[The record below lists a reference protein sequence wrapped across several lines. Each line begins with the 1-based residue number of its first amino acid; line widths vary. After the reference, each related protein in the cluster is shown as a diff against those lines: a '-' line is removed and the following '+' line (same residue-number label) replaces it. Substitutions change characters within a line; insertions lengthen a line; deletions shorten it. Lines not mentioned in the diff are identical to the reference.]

1 MANKPISS
9 TQQTVLQRGK
19 ACLGCRRRKMR
30 CDGARPSCTQC
41 IRGNRAGDCEYTDR
55 QGPTHTQ
62 VLEENVAL
70 LQARI
75 RELEAPDF
83 SNRPILLHDPY
94 KTYRQAGSSTTLGAS
109 SRSMPSRPGQMSW
122 WEFEEPPTQIS
133 DMLVA
138 AFLPHASSLGFVLSA
153 TRFRAGLSLP
163 ALHPGRPHPALL
175 HVVYLW
181 SLRLTNSPDLMQHEN
196 LYLQRAILALQ
207 DALSS
212 GGGNLDGPAIAQRR
226 IHAMQAEI
234 LLAQYFFSLGRLL
247 EGRYH
252 ANAAVTLSVSCGLH
266 RISRSPGPALSRIS
280 FGSSANLGIGLF
292 ELAAPRDALELGERV
307 RVFWMIY
314 ITDRCWSVA
323 LGAPCVLADDG
334 VLGTQINTPWPRE
347 VDEYERINDIPS
359 AVETGSRTVHNFLS
373 GQSVQH
379 QEGGGN
385 SYLALRAKASAL
397 YERAARLA
405 AMWYSGKYVST
416 ETVKTY
422 SLFACTDLQALART
436 TTNFARSLT
445 PLAQL
450 ATQVVDFSA
459 DPDADSRQTLLV
471 VHGLA
476 HAAMIPI
483 LAVRGASEPSGDMS
497 VINARLTH
505 ASEIAR
511 VLDMLSGDMSSAD
524 TGTSAGMLD
533 PILSIIGLSAAQV
546 FLEEYNRMRQSP
558 QAPTSTSRMEALRA
572 HIERIKIALGRGTG
586 PIFAQ
591 QVTKIDEMFSSE

>member
-1 MANKPISS
+1 MANKPTSS
-9 TQQTVLQRGK
+9 FQETVLQRGK
-19 ACLGCRRRKMR
+19 ACLSCRRRKMK
-30 CDGARPSCTQC
+30 CDGARPYCTQC
-41 IRGNRAGDCEYTDR
+41 IRGNRADDCEYTDG
-55 QGPTHTQ
+55 QGRTHTQ

-75 RELEAPDF
+75 QELEAPDL
-83 SNRPILLHDPY
+83 SKRPILLHDPY
-94 KTYRQAGSSTTLGAS
+94 ETSRQAGSSAS
-109 SRSMPSRPGQMSW
+109 SRSMPSNPGQTFPAPVRFGSAPDVRSW
-122 WEFEEPPTQIS
+122 WEFEEPPAQIS

-163 ALHPGRPHPALL
+163 VLHPGRPHPALF

-181 SLRLTNSPDLMQHEN
+181 ALRLSNSPDLMQHEN

-212 GGGNLDGPAIAQRR
+212 GGGNLDGSAIAQRR
-226 IHAMQAEI
+226 MHAMQAEI

-266 RISRSPGPALSRIS
+266 RISRSPGPAFSRIS
-280 FGSSANLGIGLF
+280 FGSSANLGTGLF
-292 ELAAPRDALELGERV
+292 ELAAPRDALEL
-307 RVFWMIY
+307 
-314 ITDRCWSVA
+314 DRCWSVA

-347 VDEYERINDIPS
+347 VNEYEQMNDAPS
-359 AVETGSRTVHNFLS
+359 AIETGSRTVQNFLT

-379 QEGGGN
+379 QE
-385 SYLALRAKASAL
+385 ASSAP
-397 YERAARLA
+397 EAQAPIQ
-405 AMWYSGKYVST
+405 
-416 ETVKTY
+416 
-422 SLFACTDLQALART
+422 TDVQTLART
-436 TTNFARSLT
+436 TTSFARSLT
-445 PLAQL
+445 PLDQL
-450 ATQVVDFSA
+450 AAQIVDFSA
-459 DPDADSRQTLLV
+459 DPDADARQTLLV

-483 LAVRGASEPSGDMS
+483 LAVRGASGPSGDMS
-497 VINARLTH
+497 VINAGLTH
-505 ASEIAR
+505 ASEILK
-511 VLDMLSGDMSSAD
+511 VLDILSGGDMSSAN

-546 FLEEYNRMRQSP
+546 FIEEHNRIRQSP
-558 QAPTSTSRMEALRA
+558 QAPASTGRLEALRA
-572 HIERIKIALGRGTG
+572 HVERIKIALGRGAG

-591 QVTKIDEMFSSE
+591 QVAKIDEMLSSE

>member
-9 TQQTVLQRGK
+9 SQLNVLQRGK

-94 KTYRQAGSSTTLGAS
+94 ETYRQAGSSTTLGAS
-109 SRSMPSRPGQMSW
+109 SRNMPSHPGQMFPAPVRFGSAPEIRSW
-122 WEFEEPPTQIS
+122 WEFEEPPAQIS

-175 HVVYLW
+175 HAVYLW

-207 DALSS
+207 DALGS

-266 RISRSPGPALSRIS
+266 RISRSPSPAFSRIS

-314 ITDRCWSVA
+314 ITDHCWSVA

-334 VLGTQINTPWPRE
+334 VLGTQINTPWPLE

-359 AVETGSRTVHNFLS
+359 AIETESRTLCEQRPLHCMSERRGLQQCGTQAIS
-373 GQSVQH
+373 
-379 QEGGGN
+379 
-385 SYLALRAKASAL
+385 SAP
-397 YERAARLA
+397 EAQAPIR
-405 AMWYSGKYVST
+405 
-416 ETVKTY
+416 
-422 SLFACTDLQALART
+422 TDLQTLART